1 MPNQVLII
9 YFQVHGKYRSEQK
22 RSEYKRDANRSQKLD
37 QISEILRT
45 RVRVGP
51 PGKGKRSLILKRHL
65 FSGLHLASP
74 RFFINYCLD
83 CQIFCQKIPG
93 LAGSGVKLKLE
104 KMISVRIGDPA
115 VSKKKIKNFE
125 EKPGANPDKI
135 SFFFFEATDEFIGSN
150 FTPDAA
156 NPGHFFRKKY
166 GRYGR
171 YGQ

>member
-37 QISEILRT
+37 QISEIQRT

-51 PGKGKRSLILKRHL
+51 PGKGRESLILKRHF

-115 VSKKKIKNFE
+115 VSKKKL
-125 EKPGANPDKI
+125 KI
-135 SFFFFEATDEFIGSN
+135 LRKSQPIRTKFHFFFEAADEFIGSN